1 MIKQVTNIEIYDIKS
16 EFYSLLIE
24 SFLIKKLKPLY
35 NIQLRKNRELCTVQ
49 IKNNKNFKIQLLY
62 LRENDINVSD
72 LSKYYGVFKKN
83 SCCKSN
89 K

>member
-1 MIKQVTNIEIYDIKS
+1 MILKA

-62 LRENDINVSD
+62 LRENDINVGD
-72 LSKYYGVFKKN
+72 LSKYYGVLKIKLML
-83 SCCKSN
+83 
-89 K
+89 